1 MKNIF
6 LVFAVMLF
14 AYSATA
20 QNTNKIL
27 RDYIVIKDALVSSN
41 SKEANSA
48 IKTFYQTLKNEKD
61 FTQKTTLFKATEKL
75 LKATSLEKQR
85 SNFNEVS
92 TIMWKLIKSSDNVD
106 KTVYYQYCPMKKAY
120 WLSYEKGIKN
130 PYYGSSM
137 LSCGKVN
144 ETKN

>member
-14 AYSATA
+14 TYSATA

-27 RDYIVIKDALVSSN
+27 RDYIAIKDALLNSN
-41 SKEANSA
+41 SNEATSA
-48 IKTFYQTLKNEKD
+48 ITIFYQTLKSEKD
-61 FTQKTTLFKATEKL
+61 FTQKAALLKSTEKL
-75 LKATSLEKQR
+75 LKASSLEKQR

-92 TIMWKLIKSSDNVD
+92 TIMWKLIKSSDDVD
-106 KTVYYQYCPMKKAY
+106 KTVYYQYCPMKKSF
-120 WLSYEKGIKN
+120 WLSYNKSIKN

>member
-1 MKNIF
+1 MKYIF

-27 RDYIVIKDALVSSN
+27 RDYIAIKDALVSGN

-48 IKTFYQTLKNEKD
+48 TTTFYQTLNSEKD
-61 FTQKTTLFKATEKL
+61 FTQKTNLFKATEKL
-75 LKATSLEKQR
+75 LKANSLEKQR

-92 TIMWKLIKSSDNVD
+92 TIMWKLIKSSDNAD
-106 KTVYYQYCPMKKAY
+106 KTVYYQYCSMKKAY

>member
-1 MKNIF
+1 MKKLL
-6 LVFAVMLF
+6 LVFTVMLF

-20 QNTNKIL
+20 QNTIKIL
-27 RDYIVIKDALVSSN
+27 KEYVAIKDALVKSN
-41 SKEANSA
+41 SKEAKSA
-48 IKTFYQTLKNEKD
+48 ISTFYQTLKSEKD
-61 FTQKTTLFKATEKL
+61 FAQKTTLFKATEKL
-75 LKATSLEKQR
+75 LKASDLEKQR
-85 SNFNEVS
+85 ANFNEVS

-106 KTVYYQYCPMKKAY
+106 KTVYYQYCPMKKAF
-120 WLSYEKGIKN
+120 WLSYDKDIKN

>member
-1 MKNIF
+1 MA
-6 LVFAVMLF
+6 FAVMLF

-27 RDYIVIKDALVSSN
+27 KEYVAIKDALVNSN
-41 SKEANSA
+41 SREVNIAISA
-48 IKTFYQTLKNEKD
+48 FYQTLKSEKD
-61 FTQKTTLFKATEKL
+61 FTQKTALLKAAEKL
-75 LKATSLEKQR
+75 LKASSIEKQR

-92 TIMWKLIKSSDNVD
+92 TIMWKLVKSSDNID